1 MVVSQAR
8 IDQWAAVLA
17 DSYLIVRVDPPGRT
31 ADILDSALE
40 RHSLGVFAALDS
52 AGGPGIH
59 SVWQPGGPLDPAN
72 TIAMMVVESGR
83 AVVEYEQ
90 RSFVVVP
97 GDVVFWDGG
106 VPLALEVTETVRRRI
121 LLFPRASAMR
131 FCPRYET
138 LRGRAIAGRGEL
150 IGTLFEVVDLL
161 RPRLGEMAVTVR
173 QAAANLLVQLV
184 TGLDPEAGRPD
195 SEPMLEAILR
205 YIDDHLGNSGLR
217 PARIAAAHNI
227 SVRSLYSLFV
237 EVGSPVGAYIRQRR
251 LSRSY
256 HDVLKGDGG
265 SMGVIARRWGFAN
278 AAQFS
283 RLFRERYGI
292 PPSHLRGL
300 RNPIGLNVP
309 ARPATQEHPGT
320 QAPAM
325 MKML

>member
-1 MVVSQAR
+1 VSQHR

-31 ADILDSALE
+31 ADVLDTAME
-40 RHSLGVFAALDS
+40 RHSLGVFVALDG
-52 AGGPGIH
+52 AGDPGVH

-72 TIAMMVVESGR
+72 TIAMMVIESGR

-90 RSFVVVP
+90 RSFAVVP

-106 VPLALEVTETVRRRI
+106 VPLALDVTETVRRRI
-121 LLFPRASAMR
+121 LLFPRASAVR
-131 FCPRYET
+131 FCPRHET
-138 LRGRAIAGRGEL
+138 LLGRAIAGRGEL

-184 TGLDPEAGRPD
+184 SGLDPEAGRPD
-195 SEPMLEAILR
+195 SEPLLEAILR
-205 YIDDHLGNSGLR
+205 YIDDHLGDADLR

-227 SVRSLYSLFV
+227 SVRTLYLLFV
-237 EVGSPVGAYIRQRR
+237 EVGSPVSAYIRQRR

-256 HDVLKGDGG
+256 HDVLQGDGE

-292 PPSHLRGL
+292 PPSRLRGL
-300 RNPIGLNVP
+300 RNVP
-309 ARPATQEHPGT
+309 A
-320 QAPAM
+320 
-325 MKML
+325 KML